1 MNSLYMQEIKD
12 EDYDVLTKEEEQHL
26 GYRILEG
33 DSNAR
38 NELVAHNLRYVIKI
52 VSKYNFEEDFKED
65 LIQAGNEGLLY
76 AASHYD
82 VRSGN
87 RFLTYATNWIR
98 FYIQEYINV
107 NSRPYRLP
115 KLMYQDINKY
125 RKACDEFNH
134 KYGRIPSTLELMK
147 IMHKSKK
154 TMDSIIFHYEKTKDV
169 DDLENVSILTHEDE
183 VFEHIEQKEMSEVLS
198 NLFEKV
204 CLRDNEIMI
213 LRMLYGLDG
222 YVYSEDEV
230 AECLHIS
237 RQWVNHCKAMALRK
251 IRLSKF
257 YNDLLIYSES
267 PIKAQETQKLELKK
281 FLDKRT
287 KWPK

>member
-26 GYRILEG
+26 GYRVLEG

-52 VSKYNFEEDFKED
+52 VSKYNFSEDFKED

-107 NSRPYRLP
+107 NSKSYRLP

-125 RKACDEFNH
+125 KKVCDEFNY
-134 KYGRIPSTLELMK
+134 KYERMPSTLELMK

-169 DDLENVSILTHEDE
+169 DDLENVSIPTHEDE
-183 VFEHIEQKEMSEVLS
+183 VFEHIEQKEMSKVLS

-230 AECLHIS
+230 AERLHIS

-281 FLDKRT
+281 FIDKRT
-287 KWPK
+287 RWPK

>member
-1 MNSLYMQEIKD
+1 MNNLYMQEIKD
-12 EDYDVLTKEEEQHL
+12 KGYDILTKEEEQNL

-52 VSKYNFEEDFKED
+52 VSKYNFSEDFKED

-87 RFLTYATNWIR
+87 RFLTYATYWIR

-125 RKACDEFNH
+125 RKICDEFNY
-134 KYGRIPSTLELMK
+134 KYR
-147 IMHKSKK
+147 
-154 TMDSIIFHYEKTKDV
+154 
-169 DDLENVSILTHEDE
+169 
-183 VFEHIEQKEMSEVLS
+183 HI
-198 NLFEKV
+198 
-204 CLRDNEIMI
+204 DI
-213 LRMLYGLDG
+213 
-222 YVYSEDEV
+222 
-230 AECLHIS
+230 
-237 RQWVNHCKAMALRK
+237 
-251 IRLSKF
+251 
-257 YNDLLIYSES
+257 LLIDDIQFMSSKESSSEIFFNIFNS
-267 PIKAQETQKLELKK
+267 L
-281 FLDKRT
+281 
-287 KWPK
+287 

>member
-12 EDYDVLTKEEEQHL
+12 EDYDVLTKEEEQRL
-26 GYRILEG
+26 GYRVLDG

-52 VSKYNFEEDFKED
+52 VSKYNFSENFKED

-107 NSRPYRLP
+107 NSKPYRLP

-125 RKACDEFNH
+125 KKVCDEFNY
-134 KYGRIPSTLELMK
+134 KYCRMPSTLELMK

-154 TMDSIIFHYEKTKDV
+154 TMDNIIFHYEKTKDV
-169 DDLENVSILTHEDE
+169 DDLENVSIPANEE
-183 VFEHIEQKEMSEVLS
+183 EIFEHIEQKEMSKVLS
-198 NLFEKV
+198 NLFKKV
-204 CLRDNEIMI
+204 CLKDNEIMI

-230 AECLHIS
+230 AEHLHIS
-237 RQWVNHCKAMALRK
+237 RQWVNHCKGGALRK

-257 YNDLLIYSES
+257 YDDLLIYSES

-281 FLDKRT
+281 FIDKRT

>member
-1 MNSLYMQEIKD
+1 MNNLYMQEIKD
-12 EDYDVLTKEEEQHL
+12 KDYDVLTKEEEQHL

-52 VSKYNFEEDFKED
+52 VSKYNFSEDFKED
-65 LIQAGNEGLLY
+65 LIQVGNEGLLY

-125 RKACDEFNH
+125 RKICDEFNY
-134 KYGRIPSTLELMK
+134 KYGRMPSTLELMK

-169 DDLENVSILTHEDE
+169 DDLENVSIPTYEE
-183 VFEHIEQKEMSEVLS
+183 EIFENIEQKEMSEVLS
-198 NLFEKV
+198 NLFKKV
-204 CLRDNEIMI
+204 CLKDNEIMI

-267 PIKAQETQKLELKK
+267 PVKAQEVQKLELNKY
-281 FLDKRT
+281 LNKRT
-287 KWPK
+287 K

>member
-1 MNSLYMQEIKD
+1 MNNLYMQEIKD

-52 VSKYNFEEDFKED
+52 VSKYNFSEDFKED

-107 NSRPYRLP
+107 NSKSYRLP

-125 RKACDEFNH
+125 KKVCDEFNY
-134 KYGRIPSTLELMK
+134 KYERMPSTLELMK

-169 DDLENVSILTHEDE
+169 DDLENVSIPTHEDE
-183 VFEHIEQKEMSEVLS
+183 VFEHIEQKEMSKVLS

-230 AECLHIS
+230 AERLHIS

-281 FLDKRT
+281 FIDKRT
-287 KWPK
+287 RWPK

>member
-1 MNSLYMQEIKD
+1 MKEI
-12 EDYDVLTKEEEQHL
+12 V
-26 GYRILEG
+26 
-33 DSNAR
+33 
-38 NELVAHNLRYVIKI
+38 
-52 VSKYNFEEDFKED
+52 
-65 LIQAGNEGLLY
+65 LY

-169 DDLENVSILTHEDE
+169 DDLENVSILTYEDE
-183 VFEHIEQKEMSEVLS
+183 VFEHIEQKEMSKVLS

-213 LRMLYGLDG
+213 LRMLYGLDD

-230 AECLHIS
+230 ADCLHIS

>member
-1 MNSLYMQEIKD
+1 MNNLYMQEIKD
-12 EDYDVLTKEEEQHL
+12 KGYDILTKKEEQSL
-26 GYRILEG
+26 GYRVLEK

-52 VSKYNFEEDFKED
+52 VSKYNFSEDFKED

-87 RFLTYATNWIR
+87 RFLTYATYWIR

-107 NSRPYRLP
+107 NIRPYRLT

-125 RKACDEFNH
+125 RKVCDEFNY
-134 KYGRIPSTLELMK
+134 KYGRMPSTLELMK
-147 IMHKSKK
+147 IMHKSKAAI
-154 TMDSIIFHYEKTKDV
+154 DNIIFHYEKTKDV
-169 DDLENVSILTHEDE
+169 DDLENVSIPTYEE
-183 VFEHIEQKEMSEVLS
+183 EIFEHIEQKEMSEVLS
-198 NLFEKV
+198 NLFKKV
-204 CLRDNEIMI
+204 CLKDNEIMI

-230 AECLHIS
+230 AERLHIS

-257 YNDLLIYSES
+257 YDDLLIYSES

-281 FLDKRT
+281 FIDKRT

>member
-12 EDYDVLTKEEEQHL
+12 EDYDVLTKEEEQYL

-169 DDLENVSILTHEDE
+169 DDLENVSIPTYEDE

-213 LRMLYGLDG
+213 LRMLYGLDD

-230 AECLHIS
+230 ADCLHIS

-281 FLDKRT
+281 YLDKRT
-287 KWPK
+287 RWPK

>member
-26 GYRILEG
+26 GYRVLEG

-52 VSKYNFEEDFKED
+52 VSKYNFSEDFKED

-107 NSRPYRLP
+107 NSKSYRLP

-125 RKACDEFNH
+125 KKVCDEFNY
-134 KYGRIPSTLELMK
+134 KYGRMPSTLELMK

-169 DDLENVSILTHEDE
+169 DDLENVSIPANEEE

-204 CLRDNEIMI
+204 CLKDNEIMI

-230 AECLHIS
+230 AEFLHIS

-281 FLDKRT
+281 FIDKRT
-287 KWPK
+287 RWPK

>member
-52 VSKYNFEEDFKED
+52 VSKYNFKEDFKED

-125 RKACDEFNH
+125 KKVCDEFNH
-134 KYGRIPSTLELMK
+134 KYGRMPSTLELMK

-169 DDLENVSILTHEDE
+169 DDLENVSIPTNEDE

-237 RQWVNHCKAMALRK
+237 RQWVNHCKTMALRK